1 MKAIFKMIFDV
12 AMLSLSLSLQ
22 RSSGNGQFNMT
33 LGTNW
38 RQFDKVQDNR
48 SVGKSDYFH
57 FLPRLSYSNTTD
69 RPYALNFADLT
80 VFAVLVFL
88 ASVVKRVPIVIG
100 QIFWFAKLTGKHVL
114 SAHDFQTM
122 GLVDSAF

>member
-1 MKAIFKMIFDV
+1 MEVNQQDDKGSRVYVHECRTEDGRRYLQCVVYA
-12 AMLSLSLSLQ
+12 SL
-22 RSSGNGQFNMT
+22 
-33 LGTNW
+33 
-38 RQFDKVQDNR
+38 
-48 SVGKSDYFH
+48 
-57 FLPRLSYSNTTD
+57 YSHNTTD
-69 RPYALNFADLT
+69 RPHALNFADLT